1 MTLEMAART
10 FGTSANFRSAAIMA
24 RRPLKISAA
33 SLAAGTL
40 ERSAR
45 TSGTSANFKSAAGDR

>member
-1 MTLEMAART
+1 
-10 FGTSANFRSAAIMA
+10 MA

-40 ERSAR
+40 EMAARTFGTPENFRSAAR
-45 TSGTSANFKSAAGDR
+45 DR